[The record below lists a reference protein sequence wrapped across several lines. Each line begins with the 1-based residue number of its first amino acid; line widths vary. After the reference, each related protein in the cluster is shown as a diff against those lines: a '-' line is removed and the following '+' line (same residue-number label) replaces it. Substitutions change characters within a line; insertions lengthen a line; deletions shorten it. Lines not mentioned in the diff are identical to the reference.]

1 MHEIFTIESDSQ
13 SKISLHPGKV
23 IRTHFL
29 HIWDW
34 LKVYPSYKDIFLLQ
48 GTRFSLEAMIGKK
61 KTKKNDDWNFRG
73 IYFYD
78 ILYALYIIS

>member
-61 KTKKNDDWNFRG
+61 KTKKKMIG
-73 IYFYD
+73 ISEG
-78 ILYALYIIS
+78 YIFMTFFMPYI